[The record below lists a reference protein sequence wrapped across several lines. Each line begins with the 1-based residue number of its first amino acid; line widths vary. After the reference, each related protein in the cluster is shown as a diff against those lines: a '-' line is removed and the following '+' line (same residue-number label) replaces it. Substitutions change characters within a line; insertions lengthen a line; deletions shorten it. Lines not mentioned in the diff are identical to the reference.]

1 MNQSMVSDTMAIILR
16 LEKRRLPVRVR
27 TLFEEAEQNMRLI
40 YLPAMALAEIGYL
53 SERKRIEVT
62 LQDAHDYCAAHQ
74 SFEVV
79 PLTGEIVTQSFIIDD
94 IPELHDRLIA
104 GTAYAKHAQLITND
118 PVISRSRYVSV
129 VW

>member
-1 MNQSMVSDTMAIILR
+1 MIQWRSFCDWKNAVCRCESERYS
-16 LEKRRLPVRVR
+16 K
-27 TLFEEAEQNMRLI
+27 
-40 YLPAMALAEIGYL
+40 IGYL

-62 LQDAHDYCAAHQ
+62 FQDVHDYCAAHQ
-74 SFEVV
+74 SFE
-79 PLTGEIVTQSFIIDD
+79 IVTQSFVIDD

-104 GTAYAKHAQLITND
+104 GTAYAKHAQLMTND